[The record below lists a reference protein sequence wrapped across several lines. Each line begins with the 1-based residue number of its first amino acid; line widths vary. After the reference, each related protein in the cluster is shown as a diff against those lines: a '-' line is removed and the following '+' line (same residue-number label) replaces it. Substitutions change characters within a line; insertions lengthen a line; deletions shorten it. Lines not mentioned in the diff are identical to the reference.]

1 MQPRQGFG
9 KYSCASVELRAAAR
23 RDVAGEPVV
32 EKKAELP
39 VVQKLLDRIVRSP
52 QHLIALETS
61 SVGETVAQ
69 MRVLAMRGGTSIYAW
84 DPEGGLASLRESGMH
99 VPGSKRMSD
108 ALRYVLQSMHFGVY
122 LFVDFEEHLK
132 PADVLLLRR
141 ISRTPTSNERKL
153 AFVGTGVELPE
164 ELDGLYERVAV
175 ESEMHRQLRLRDGR
189 WVS

>member
-1 MQPRQGFG
+1 M
-9 KYSCASVELRAAAR
+9 V
-23 RDVAGEPVV
+23 D
-32 EKKAELP
+32 KKAELP
-39 VVQKLLDRIVRSP
+39 VVQKLLDRIVQSS
-52 QHLIALETS
+52 QHIIALETS

-122 LFVDFEEHLK
+122 LFVEFEEHLK

-153 AFVGTGVELPE
+153 VFVGSGVELPE

>member
-1 MQPRQGFG
+1 M
-9 KYSCASVELRAAAR
+9 VEN
-23 RDVAGEPVV
+23 
-32 EKKAELP
+32 KAELP
-39 VVQKLLDRIVRSP
+39 VVQKLLDRIVQSS
-52 QHLIALETS
+52 QHIIALETS
-61 SVGETVAQ
+61 SVSETVAQ

-122 LFVDFEEHLK
+122 LFVDYEEHLK

-141 ISRTPTSNERKL
+141 ISRTPTSNDRKL
-153 AFVGTGVELPE
+153 AFVGTGVDLPE
-164 ELDGLYERVAV
+164 ELEGLYERVAV
-175 ESEMHRQLRLRDGR
+175 ESEMHRRLRLRDGR

>member
-1 MQPRQGFG
+1 M
-9 KYSCASVELRAAAR
+9 V
-23 RDVAGEPVV
+23 D
-32 EKKAELP
+32 KKAELP
-39 VVQKLLDRIVRSP
+39 VVQKLLDRIVQSS
-52 QHLIALETS
+52 QHIIALETS

-122 LFVDFEEHLK
+122 LFVEFEDHLK

-153 AFVGTGVELPE
+153 VFVGAGVELPE
-164 ELDGLYERVAV
+164 ELDGLYDRVAV

-189 WVS
+189 WLS